1 VVIKIGEPRDADVAL
16 GCAGPQPMERAMDAG
31 MPTIIDLNAELGRL
45 TMFRGRTPATT
56 FSDRRGTAAV
66 LTDYRDGILLLAKFE
81 GKSHWEVHSEDELFH
96 ILDGTM
102 TVDSVCDDGPPKS
115 VVVEAG
121 MIASIPRGTWHRV
134 RSADGVT
141 ALSATIPGDHI
152 ELDVDDPRPA
162 LAESASM
169 RTTAAA
175 GEIASKPPGLVDLSS
190 ELAKLRM
197 FRRSPASTP
206 EERRGSVA
214 GLGAYR
220 DSLLLAIKAAG
231 KDHWERHLT
240 GDELVHVLDGAAS
253 LEIVCDDGPPRRF
266 ALGTGT
272 VAVIPRGAWHRLL
285 SPEGFTQMAV
295 TPFPGETIER
305 DVDDPRG
312 GREQAGISGL
322 RLHEY
327 EEK

>member
-1 VVIKIGEPRDADVAL
+1 
-16 GCAGPQPMERAMDAG
+16 MDAG
-31 MPTIIDLNAELGRL
+31 IPTIIDLNAELGKL

-56 FSDRRGTAAV
+56 FTDRRGTTAV
-66 LTDYRDGILLLAKFE
+66 LADYRDGILLLAKFE
-81 GKSHWEVHSEDELFH
+81 GKSHWEVHSADELFH

-102 TVDSVCDDGPPKS
+102 TVDSVSDNGPPIS
-115 VVVEAG
+115 IVLEAG
-121 MIASIPRGTWHRV
+121 MIAPIPRGTWHRV

-162 LAESASM
+162 FAGSAA
-169 RTTAAA
+169 RAA
-175 GEIASKPPGLVDLSS
+175 GEIASKPPSLVDLSG

-197 FRRSPASTP
+197 FRRSSASTP

-220 DSLLLAIKAAG
+220 DGLLLAIKAAG

-240 GDELVHVLDGAAS
+240 GDELVHVLDGVAS
-253 LEIVCDDGPPRRF
+253 LEIVCDDGPPRCF

-312 GREQAGISGL
+312 VEC
-322 RLHEY
+322 
-327 EEK
+327 KPV